1 MNTITNVTVK
11 HLLNLEDENIII
23 TNIGIKGHEK
33 IVMIETKPV
42 PHFCPSCSFKM
53 HSRGIKKR
61 TIRHPILQ
69 DGYHLVFT
77 LKQRR
82 WRCTNPDCMYDIE
95 EQFNFVNKKCRTSN
109 ATEWLVVDAYKD
121 LNRSTVSIA
130 NQFNISDTMAHNIFT
145 KYVDMPRLPLT
156 EAISVDEVFLEMDD
170 DCKYA
175 MLIQDFRTGEPIDL
189 LPSRRNKYTEAY
201 FNNIPMEER
210 LKVKYLISDM
220 YAPYIAMVD
229 KFFPNAV
236 SVVDSFHVI
245 QWINNQLEQYLRALL
260 SKYRKRDREL
270 EQKKS
275 VKRGKPVRL
284 PKSTEVYLLEHY
296 KWVLLRSVDNIEY
309 RTDLVMDK
317 HFHRYMNTY
326 DYEYEFFKIDSNLE
340 EFRKLKELYIDFNK
354 RNEGNPIK
362 ANEEIDIIIDTY
374 EGCGHKIFEDF
385 AELLKSKRQP
395 IINSFIMVEKV
406 CGNGTYMT
414 RLSNGPIE
422 SINRKIKD
430 LKRNGRGWRSFEHFR
445 NRFLYANRE
454 NPVFNGSDGI
464 KTLIYYK

>member
-1 MNTITNVTVK
+1 MNTITDTNIK
-11 HLLNLEDENIII
+11 LLLNLEDENIVI
-23 TNIGIKGHEK
+23 TDIGVKGREK

-42 PHFCPSCSFKM
+42 PHFCPCCSFKM
-53 HSRGIKKR
+53 HSRGIKER

-82 WRCTNPDCMYDIE
+82 WRCTNSDCMYDIE

-109 ATEWLVVDAYKD
+109 ATEWLVVEAYKNLD
-121 LNRSTVSIA
+121 DSTVSIA
-130 NQFNISDTMAHNIFT
+130 RRFNISDTLAHNIFT

-175 MLIQDFRTGEPIDL
+175 MLIQDFRTSEPIDL
-189 LPSRRNKYTEAY
+189 LPSRRNNYTEAY

-229 KFFPNAV
+229 KFLPNAV

-245 QWINNQLEQYLRALL
+245 QWINNQLEKYLRALL

-275 VKRGKPVRL
+275 EERGKPVRL
-284 PKSTEVYLLEHY
+284 PKSTEVHLLEHY

-326 DYEYEFFKIDSNLE
+326 DYEREFFKIDSNLE

-362 ANEEIDIIIDTY
+362 ANEEIDTIIGTY
-374 EGCGHKIFEDF
+374 ECCGHKIFEDF

-406 CGNGTYMT
+406 CGKETYMT

-430 LKRNGRGWRSFEHFR
+430 LKRNGRGWRNFEHFR

-454 NPVFNGSDGI
+454 NPIFNGSDEI
-464 KTLIYYK
+464 KTVTYYK